1 MSKSNS
7 TLTAERLR
15 EVLDYDPETGVFT
28 RLVWTSNCVR
38 VGDAVRGCPD
48 GDGYLRIRVDK
59 ASYQSH
65 RLAWLWV
72 HGEWPVHQIDHI
84 NGVKHDNRLINLRDV
99 TQSVNT
105 QNLKRARANNA
116 SSLLGVAPDYY
127 RWKSQITADGV
138 TFHLGTFDTPEEAHQ
153 AYIGAKRLIH
163 PGCTI

>member
-72 HGEWPVHQIDHI
+72 HGEWPVYQIDHI

-116 SSLLGVAPDYY
+116 SSLLGVAPDYH

-138 TFHLGTFDTPEEAHQ
+138 TFHLGTFDTPEEAHR
-153 AYIGAKRLIH
+153 AYIGAKRLLH
-163 PGCTI
+163 PGNTL